1 MPDVIHILR
10 SEINSGSI
18 FNTTPI
24 KSLFSYICIYSII
37 QPKFFIMK
45 TKITISLLFCLLFLS
60 GHSLYAQKPDFSG
73 EWKLNKEKSTI
84 TDNQLIVTK
93 ITLKQKPD
101 SLYTSRVYENNNGE
115 EYAFDENF
123 SLDGKD
129 TKLTVYDLPRT
140 SKATIGENDG
150 SININSATTFN
161 GSEDFI
167 AIEKWK
173 LESEGK
179 VLTLE
184 FTNKMSGNEIT
195 GTFHY
200 DKVK

>member
-1 MPDVIHILR
+1 MLLSNR
-10 SEINSGSI
+10 S
-18 FNTTPI
+18 
-24 KSLFSYICIYSII
+24 
-37 QPKFFIMK
+37 
-45 TKITISLLFCLLFLS
+45 LS
-60 GHSLYAQKPDFSG
+60 AQKPDFSG
-73 EWKLNKEKSTI
+73 EWKLNKEKSTT
-84 TDNQLIVTK
+84 TDNQLIVAK
-93 ITLKQKPD
+93 IILKQKPD

-115 EYAFDENF
+115 EYTFDENF

-140 SKATIGENDG
+140 SKATLADTDG
-150 SININSATTFN
+150 SININSSTTFN
-161 GSEDFI
+161 GSEDFV

-184 FTNKMSGNEIT
+184 YTNKMSGNEIT

-200 DKVK
+200 DRVK